1 MTTSPRGQNPVS
13 YDIRV
18 LGHLDPHWSTWFTG
32 LTLTHQDDGTTSL
45 HGVVTDQA
53 ELHGVLAK
61 VRDLGAT
68 LLSVTPDDTENRSA
82 PGDAPIDRPGLDQ
95 HDEPTSTAARGQER

>member
-1 MTTSPRGQNPVS
+1 MTDSTRGQAPVS
-13 YDIRV
+13 YHIRV

-32 LTLTHQDDGTTSL
+32 LALTHQHDGTTSL

-53 ELHGVLAK
+53 ELHGVLEK

-68 LLSVTPDDTENRSA
+68 LLSVTPDDAANRSA
-82 PGDAPIDRPGLDQ
+82 TADAPADRPGQDQ
-95 HDEPTSTAARGQER
+95 PDEHGDHEPGR